1 MTLIAPRRPTCTS
14 EIEEMLALSIYGGQG
29 ISRTPNP
36 EELGFVSPEAGAK
49 LVPILDPFGRLLVL
63 RSITPCL

>member
-1 MTLIAPRRPTCTS
+1 
-14 EIEEMLALSIYGGQG
+14 MLALSIYGGQG

-49 LVPILDPFGRLLVL
+49 LVPILDPFGLLLVL
-63 RSITPCL
+63 RSITKYTMFTT